1 MSGNFLNCIKCVK
14 DPFEAQEGRWISLKT
29 PQQKMASSRIEEK
42 ISWFF
47 SSCIRKL
54 GVLLEYYEDH
64 RVSLVWPLGSPVS
77 M

>member
-1 MSGNFLNCIKCVK
+1 MSGNFLHCIKCVK

-29 PQQKMASSRIEEK
+29 PQQKMASSRVEEK